1 MRLTSTQIAVDE
13 AVPYEEFKQNP
24 YTVHCSTSL
33 GGHLAWFEIG
43 GSRWF
48 SKPVSTFLKVH
59 KLLPDQSPGQIAQ
72 ILTAL
77 AEVDFDKTKAEQR
90 PVTSPDSQIL
100 TRYEPMK
107 RKLTILPA

>member
-1 MRLTSTQIAVDE
+1 VDE

-48 SKPVSTFLKVH
+48 S
-59 KLLPDQSPGQIAQ
+59 
-72 ILTAL
+72 
-77 AEVDFDKTKAEQR
+77 R
-90 PVTSPDSQIL
+90 PVRLHELLAILMIAKDCQIENFFSTLANADFEKDQAESKRPNVSPDSQIL
-100 TRYEPMK
+100 TRYEPMR